1 MEWFTNLFK
10 DGSWL
15 NNAFSGENLSKTIG
29 AGSSVVDA
37 FSKYQAANATEKFND
52 KLFNLQET
60 QYNNSLE
67 DQEEEKLRRNSVDNS
82 LASIW
87 G

>member
-15 NNAFSGENLSKTIG
+15 NNAFSGENFSKTIG